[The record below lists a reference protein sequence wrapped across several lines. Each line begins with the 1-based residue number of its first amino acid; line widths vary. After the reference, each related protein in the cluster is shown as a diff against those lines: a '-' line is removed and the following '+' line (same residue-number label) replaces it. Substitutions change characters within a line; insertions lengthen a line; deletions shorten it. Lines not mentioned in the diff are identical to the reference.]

1 MRATRRT
8 PCNLEGTLRGHT
20 ITRSLG
26 LALLLSVGGLAPLA
40 TGCGAD
46 TEAPAANDTSTP
58 PPGAP
63 DPTPDDAEPAIAD
76 PPEPPETPPGTKPAA
91 VTPKP
96 GCVSAVTIAGHPA
109 WLFFTRPDDPCT
121 GAAGSGLDSN
131 ALDELTRLIDSVP
144 AGGRIDGH
152 LFSISVDG
160 VAKALVAAQTRGVDV
175 WISTDG
181 AVATSTDT
189 AKTTYLDQLTHK
201 VYCSS
206 ATTNSCISTA
216 ADAISHTKLFVFSTA
231 TTPDGKTSN
240 DVVWLGSAN
249 QTYASGMRL
258 YNNTVTIYGDNPLFT
273 QLRSYLDDLYARRTQ
288 ADYYDPTSGRGHLL
302 TASADVYI
310 SPELQTDLVV
320 NRLDDIT
327 PDAQCEMRV
336 IQASVR
342 DSRIE
347 VVNRLVALKAGG
359 CKVTVVA
366 DTVEPQALAVLT
378 NAGIKVWHKPIHD
391 KSFIV
396 YAKYGAAYEYRVY
409 TGSHNLSGGSAH
421 KYDEIFVKLPAEVG
435 TQHALYDAYVTHFD
449 DALKGA
455 MPRN

>member
-1 MRATRRT
+1 MTRT
-8 PCNLEGTLRGHT
+8 T
-20 ITRSLG
+20 TRLLAS
-26 LALLLSVGGLAPLA
+26 ALLFLTSVAA
-40 TGCGAD
+40 GCGAD
-46 TEAPAANDTSTP
+46 AEAPPANATDVPSGSPTAA
-58 PPGAP
+58 AA
-63 DPTPDDAEPAIAD
+63 DPTPDDDEPAIAD
-76 PPEPPETPPGTKPAA
+76 PPEPPEATGP
-91 VTPKP
+91 VTSLAPILPKP
-96 GCVSAVTIAGHPA
+96 GCIANVTIAGHPA

-121 GAAGSGLDSN
+121 GVKGSGLDSN

-152 LFSISVDG
+152 IFSISVDG
-160 VAKALVAAQTRGVDV
+160 VARALVKAQTRGVDV

-181 AVATSTDT
+181 AVAASTDP
-189 AKTTYLDQLTHK
+189 AKTTYLDQLAHK
-201 VYCSS
+201 VYCASASTSS
-206 ATTNSCISTA
+206 CVSTA

-231 TTPDGKTSN
+231 TAPDGKTAN

-258 YNNTVTIYGDNPLFT
+258 YNNTVTVYGDTGLFT
-273 QLRSYLDDLYARRTQ
+273 KFRGYLDDLYARRMQ
-288 ADYYDPTSGRGHLL
+288 ADYYDPTSGRGHML
-302 TASADVYI
+302 TDSADVYV

-327 PDAQCEMRV
+327 PDAQCEVRV
-336 IQASVR
+336 LQASVR

-347 VVNRLVALKAGG
+347 VVNRLVALKNGG

-366 DTVEPQALAVLT
+366 DTVEPQALAALT
-378 NAGIKVWHKPIHD
+378 AGGIKVFKKPIHD

-396 YAKYGAAYEYRVY
+396 HAKYGTAYAYRVY

-421 KYDEIFVKLPAEVG
+421 KYDEIFVKLAAESG
-435 TQHALYDAYVTHFD
+435 AQHPLYDAYYTHFD
-449 DALKGA
+449 DALAGA